1 MTLKIVELREYEIK
15 PGKTHEWL
23 KWMQEELLPY
33 QRSKGMRIIDTYL
46 HTDSEGVD
54 YFIWLREF
62 DNEESRKKI
71 YELTYNDWW
80 KQEIRP
86 KVFKMIDEK
95 SINVKLISPLT
106 L

>member
-1 MTLKIVELREYEIK
+1 LKIVELREYEIK
-15 PGKTHEWL
+15 SGKTHEWL

-33 QRSKGMRIIDTYL
+33 QRSKGMRIINTYV
-46 HTDSEGVD
+46 HKDSDGTD

-71 YELTYNDWW
+71 HELTYNDWW

-86 KVFKMIDEK
+86 KVFEMIEEK
-95 SINVKLISPLT
+95 SIKVKLINPQDL
-106 L
+106 